1 MIKNYLKILTP
12 LVLAALMTMPAGAEE
27 PDGPA
32 DIPAAGADAGTPLVF
47 DAKGVARPAASYEQV
62 QEKPAPEKKKE
73 KGKKGKEETQ
83 DTGISPENPMYVTAD
98 RMRYNDTTGDVDA
111 MGRVVI
117 KHMMDT

>member
-73 KGKKGKEETQ
+73 
-83 DTGISPENPMYVTAD
+83 
-98 RMRYNDTTGDVDA
+98 
-111 MGRVVI
+111 
-117 KHMMDT
+117 

>member
-62 QEKPAPEKKKE
+62 QEKPAPEKRKR
-73 KGKKGKEETQ
+73 KGKREG
-83 DTGISPENPMYVTAD
+83 GNPGYRD
-98 RMRYNDTTGDVDA
+98 FP
-111 MGRVVI
+111 
-117 KHMMDT
+117 

>member
-73 KGKKGKEETQ
+73 KGKKGRRKPRIPGFPLRTPCMLLL
-83 DTGISPENPMYVTAD
+83 TVCG
-98 RMRYNDTTGDVDA
+98 TTTPPATWMPWAG
-111 MGRVVI
+111 
-117 KHMMDT
+117 

>member
-1 MIKNYLKILTP
+1 
-12 LVLAALMTMPAGAEE
+12 MTMPAGAEE
-27 PDGPA
+27 PDGLA

-83 DTGISPENPMYVTAD
+83 DTGISPETPCMSLLTVCG
-98 RMRYNDTTGDVDA
+98 TTTPPATWMPWAG
-111 MGRVVI
+111 
-117 KHMMDT
+117 

>member
-1 MIKNYLKILTP
+1 MVKNYLKILTP

-62 QEKPAPEKKKE
+62 QEKPAPEKRRR
-73 KGKKGKEETQ
+73 KGKEE
-83 DTGISPENPMYVTAD
+83 GGNPGYRD
-98 RMRYNDTTGDVDA
+98 FP
-111 MGRVVI
+111 
-117 KHMMDT
+117 